1 MNAKEQP
8 LISVIVPVYKVEK
21 YLPACLD
28 SLLAQTYQNFE
39 LLLVDD
45 GSPDKCWEILQQ
57 YAAQDA
63 RVCIFRKENG
73 GVSSARNFGLEQA
86 RGEYICF
93 VDSDDL
99 VLPQYLEWLYDALC
113 SCGTR
118 IAMCRYRSI
127 RENETLWTVTE
138 CPAPQKITTENYSW
152 MQEWSGGHC
161 WRMLTHR
168 EVLQDV
174 RFDPALFYGEDA
186 LFFVTEFLKA
196 GSLAFLNCPLYAY
209 LERPSSAVRQEP
221 SLRFYTAALAWEQIW
236 QLVKGQPDPFRSTT
250 EQRCVMSCA
259 EVYFRLVN
267 QPERDSEKEKMVLKT
282 AKLHRH
288 ACVGDSAGKSKPEAA
303 GADGKLLP
311 ASGRKGMEAGAVGE
325 RFEKLID
332 KSPKNVIFFFINAL
346 KKSVHRL
353 GPHREP
359 GAAENPAGY
368 RRGTVTLEQ
377 ER

>member
-236 QLVKGQPDPFRSTT
+236 QLVKGSRTPSAALRNSAASCPARGIFPAGQPAGARFREGKNAAENSKAAP
-250 EQRCVMSCA
+250 SC
-259 EVYFRLVN
+259 
-267 QPERDSEKEKMVLKT
+267 
-282 AKLHRH
+282 
-288 ACVGDSAGKSKPEAA
+288 CVGDSAGKSKPEAA

-332 KSPKNVIFFFINAL
+332 KSHKKRYILFINAL

>member
-1 MNAKEQP
+1 MN
-8 LISVIVPVYKVEK
+8 
-21 YLPACLD
+21 
-28 SLLAQTYQNFE
+28 
-39 LLLVDD
+39 D
-45 GSPDKCWEILQQ
+45 GSPDDCWQIMQR

-63 RVCIFRKENG
+63 RVRIFNKENG

-152 MQEWSGGHC
+152 MREWSGGHC

-196 GSLAFLNCPLYAY
+196 GSLAFLNCPLYAT
-209 LERPSSAVRQEP
+209 LTSKLCRAAGAEP
-221 SLRFYTAALAWEQIW
+221 ALLHGGTGMGTDLAAGKGAAGPLPQHYGTALRHVL
-236 QLVKGQPDPFRSTT
+236 R
-250 EQRCVMSCA
+250 

-267 QPERDSEKEKMVLKT
+267 QRSGIPRRKNAAENSK
-282 AKLHRH
+282 A
-288 ACVGDSAGKSKPEAA
+288 APSCCVGDSAGKSKPEAA

-332 KSPKNVIFFFINAL
+332 KSHKKRYILFINAL

-353 GPHREP
+353 EPHREP

-368 RRGTVTLEQ
+368 RRGIVTLEQ